1 MWYSWLHSCPVEYG
15 ALLRSHSK
23 RSIGHSGSICFLMK
37 STRSLIRLCCDV
49 QVRPYRISFFWKMVE
64 DQCLVSTWTASLS
77 TQAKT
82 AEWDEIL
89 SSSQAFCRQEFMV
102 AGVKSGRS
110 TAGPRVAS
118 WGKVLPLRGGYNH
131 TVHRTC
137 VGAAAAWCYA
147 TYSTWLKGRAAW
159 HLEENKEGIWKCAVI
174 HQASQSRDFSQ
185 SRDQSV
191 VTNKVPL
198 CWFQHLKCIVWNVFC
213 FKLVCS

>member
-1 MWYSWLHSCPVEYG
+1 MFF
-15 ALLRSHSK
+15 
-23 RSIGHSGSICFLMK
+23 CF
-37 STRSLIRLCCDV
+37 
-49 QVRPYRISFFWKMVE
+49 F
-64 DQCLVSTWTASLS
+64 TWTASLS

-89 SSSQAFCRQEFMV
+89 SSSQRFAGRSLWWLGWNLEGLPLTRRV
-102 AGVKSGRS
+102 LRRGVKCCPWGGGGA
-110 TAGPRVAS
+110 TFIPFTTRV
-118 WGKVLPLRGGYNH
+118 
-131 TVHRTC
+131 

-147 TYSTWLKGRAAW
+147 TYSTWLKGRAAR
-159 HLEENKEGIWKCAVI
+159 HPEETNEGIWRCAVI

-198 CWFQHLKCIVWNVFC
+198 CWFQHRKSIVWYVFC